1 MNLVVEK
8 QPNCSATLRVE
19 IPAQNVKER
28 RQQIVS
34 RYTGAARVPGFRPG
48 KAPRAIVEKRFAKA
62 IGEELREELLGE
74 AFQEAFKRDD
84 LHILE
89 ASQPEDLA
97 ELPDGGIAFV
107 TKLTLAPEITLP
119 EYKGIRIIV
128 PPAALPESEVE
139 GELRQLQERFTEYTD
154 IEGRGA
160 ATGDFAVIDYHC
172 FIEGKPVAEFLG
184 KAAGFLEGRE
194 GFWVKVDEGSFLP
207 GFAAGLEGMNPGE
220 SRDIALTLAED
231 FPLTELRGRE
241 MIVHTTLKELKAAE
255 LPVLDDAFAARLV
268 PGKTLADL
276 TGLIRNHL
284 AEQRRQRIDEL
295 KAHRILD
302 ALVAQAEFELPEEY
316 VTRETQ
322 AQADAMVQRGIDAG
336 VDADEIQSRQNEL
349 FANASAKA
357 IGNLRHHFLLREIA
371 RAEGIEASDAE
382 VAGHIQQLAAQRN
395 VQPKQLVKELR
406 TRGQLREIRN
416 SIIVTKT
423 IDFLLTHAEVEE
435 TSETEI
441 PA

>member
-194 GFWVKVDEGSFLP
+194 GFWVK
-207 GFAAGLEGMNPGE
+207 
-220 SRDIALTLAED
+220 
-231 FPLTELRGRE
+231 
-241 MIVHTTLKELKAAE
+241 
-255 LPVLDDAFAARLV
+255 
-268 PGKTLADL
+268 
-276 TGLIRNHL
+276 
-284 AEQRRQRIDEL
+284 
-295 KAHRILD
+295 
-302 ALVAQAEFELPEEY
+302 
-316 VTRETQ
+316 
-322 AQADAMVQRGIDAG
+322 
-336 VDADEIQSRQNEL
+336 
-349 FANASAKA
+349 
-357 IGNLRHHFLLREIA
+357 
-371 RAEGIEASDAE
+371 
-382 VAGHIQQLAAQRN
+382 
-395 VQPKQLVKELR
+395 
-406 TRGQLREIRN
+406 
-416 SIIVTKT
+416 
-423 IDFLLTHAEVEE
+423 
-435 TSETEI
+435 
-441 PA
+441 

>member
-34 RYTGAARVPGFRPG
+34 RYAGAARVPGFRPG
-48 KAPRAIVEKRFAKA
+48 KAPRAIVEKRFAKV
-62 IGEELREELLGE
+62 IGDELREELLGE

-84 LHILE
+84 LRILE
-89 ASQPEDLA
+89 AGQPEDLA

-119 EYKGIRIIV
+119 QYKGIRITV
-128 PPAALPESEVE
+128 PPAALPEAEVE

-160 ATGDFAVIDYHC
+160 ATGDFAVIDYLC

-194 GFWVKVDEGSFLP
+194 GFWVKVDEGAFLP

-231 FPLTELRGRE
+231 FPLAELRGRE

-255 LPVLDDAFAARLV
+255 LPVLDDAFAARLM
-268 PGKTLADL
+268 PDKTLADL
-276 TGLIRNHL
+276 TDLIREHL

-336 VDADEIQSRQNEL
+336 VDADEIQSRQDEL

-357 IGNLRHHFLLREIA
+357 VSNLRNHFLLREIG

-382 VAGHIQQLAAQRN
+382 VAGHIQQLADRNN
-395 VQPKQLVKELR
+395 VQPKQLVRELR
-406 TRGQLREIRN
+406 TSGRLREIRN
-416 SIIVTKT
+416 SIILTKT
-423 IDFLLTHAEVEE
+423 IDFLVSHAEVEE
-435 TSETEI
+435 SSETEI